1 MLNRAMY
8 IRRAL
13 LRLPPPLMLL
23 VGAAAVLPLRAE
35 AQELA
40 ASFVEAQELGRRD
53 ETDPKTVNYH
63 RNVLLPEFSLRYR
76 ALLRDCQASL
86 PQPDQTPFSFV
97 AAIAADGRVLKL
109 WSDRSAPVYGCVRGR
124 LLFERFPAPPRA
136 PFYLYIHMRFTPQDA
151 AGR

>member
-1 MLNRAMY
+1 MY
-8 IRRAL
+8 IRRAFL
-13 LRLPPPLMLL
+13 LLPMLIVVLVAGGVAPL
-23 VGAAAVLPLRAE
+23 GAQ

-40 ASFVEAQELGRRD
+40 ASFVEAKELGRRD
-53 ETDPKTVNYH
+53 ETDPKTVEYH
-63 RNVLLPEFSLRYR
+63 RNVLLPEFSQRYR

-97 AAIAADGRVLKL
+97 AAIGEDGRVLRL

-151 AGR
+151 APR